1 MLLEKY
7 VLKETLAKSNS
18 GKKTV
23 KITSK
28 DVNIRKPADQVDTG
42 SKERY
47 KEKAT
52 YKKSKM

>member
-1 MLLEKY
+1 M
-7 VLKETLAKSNS
+7 LKEILTKSNS
-18 GKKTV
+18 GKKLL

-42 SKERY
+42 SAAKLQIVEY
-47 KEKAT
+47 KKKAT